1 MAFVKRAHG
10 RNQADEALFRSR
22 VTRNLLHPF
31 DRANYFHEVEFRK
44 KYQRGR

>member
-1 MAFVKRAHG
+1 MAFVKGAHRG
-10 RNQADEALFRSR
+10 NEADETLFRLR
-22 VTRNLLHPF
+22 AARNLLHPF